1 MVPGLRILLC
11 MSVTLLEQPP
21 PTVPRGT
28 GPYRRADYDAL
39 PDEPRCELIHGRFYL
54 SPSPVRLHQVVVG
67 RIWRLL
73 DDVAEATGGETLA
86 APMDVHLA
94 DHTVA
99 QPDVLYISP
108 ERREIVQTWI
118 EGAPDLVVEVLS
130 PSTTRMDRLLKLN
143 RYAEAG
149 VREYWL
155 VDPALRTIEFLVHDG
170 ERFAVHVQDGGI
182 WTSPAVPGVELDVDA
197 FWGAVERKV
206 GPSNP
211 VP

>member
-1 MVPGLRILLC
+1 

-21 PTVPRGT
+21 PTVPRRP
-28 GPYRRADYDAL
+28 GPYRRADYAAL

-54 SPSPVRLHQVVVG
+54 SPSPVRLHQVVAG

-73 DDVAEATGGETLA
+73 DDIAEATGGEALA

-99 QPDVLYISP
+99 QPDVLFISP
-108 ERREIVQTWI
+108 ERREIAQNWI

-149 VREYWL
+149 VKEYWL

-170 ERFAVHVQDGGI
+170 EHFAVHVQDGGT
-182 WTSPAVPGVELDVDA
+182 WTSPAVPGVALDIDA
-197 FWGAVERKV
+197 FWGAVERRIA
-206 GPSNP
+206 P
-211 VP
+211 